1 MERVFAYITGSFGE
15 TLLVF
20 GAVLISAYFL
30 YRRYEVG
37 YSGQKLPPA
46 LPSLPIVG
54 SLPFMPTTMA
64 DFAEFCISPRNKL
77 GKIFSLRIGSK

>member
-1 MERVFAYITGSFGE
+1 MESVLAYITGCSGE

-20 GAVLISAYFL
+20 GAVLISAFFV
-30 YRRYEVG
+30 YRRYDVG

-54 SLPFMPTTMA
+54 SLPFMPTKME
-64 DFAEFCISPRNKL
+64 DLIEFCISPRNKL
-77 GKIFSLRIGSK
+77 GKIFSFRLGSK